1 MGMPRQYTDKLVIFV
16 EYTLSMPTE
25 RASLETETD
34 FLTGPWNVGSGI

>member
-25 RASLETETD
+25 KASLETD